1 MSIEFRTTQRS
12 VANTALAGLQSSLD
26 RFQQLQQKL
35 SSGVA
40 ISRPSDDPVGTVSIM
55 QVRTDQSRADQYSR
69 NASDGADLLGTADT
83 ALTTMLDDIRRL
95 RVLAAQ
101 GINGGQ
107 SPDALSASA
116 AEVESIR
123 ADLLA
128 QANTRYLGRPI
139 FAGTADV
146 TDAYDANGSYQGD
159 LGVAKR
165 TVGPGTSV
173 DVNVPGPD
181 VFGPAGG
188 DLFALAQQ
196 IADDLRSN
204 QANLPGRLDQID
216 TSLQSVQNQL
226 ATVGARYNR
235 VDTMRT
241 LNDNRSAALGNT
253 LADVQGVDIPHT
265 IMDLQLQ
272 QTAYQAALGATARVV
287 QPTLMDFLR

>member
-12 VANTALAGLQSSLD
+12 LADTALTGLQSSLN
-26 RFQQLQQKL
+26 RYQQLQQKL
-35 SSGVA
+35 SSGVEV
-40 ISRPSDDPVGTVSIM
+40 SRPSDSPVDTVSIM
-55 QVRTDQSRADQYSR
+55 QLRADQGRTDQYAR

-83 ALTTMLDDIRRL
+83 ALTTMLNDIRRL
-95 RVLAAQ
+95 RDLTAQ
-101 GINGGQ
+101 GISGAQ
-107 SPDALSASA
+107 SPDALAAAA

-146 TDAYDANGSYQGD
+146 TDAYDTSGNY
-159 LGVAKR
+159 LGNAGIAKR

-173 DVNVPGPD
+173 EVNVPGPD
-181 VFGPAGG
+181 AFGPAGN

-196 IADDLRSN
+196 VADDLRSN
-204 QANLPGRLDQID
+204 PSNLSSRLDQID
-216 TSLQSVQNQL
+216 TSLDTVQNQL

-235 VDTMRT
+235 VDTMRD
-241 LNDNRSAALGNT
+241 LNNSRSNALANQ
-253 LADVQGVDIPHT
+253 LADVQGVDIPKT
-265 IMDLQLQ
+265 IMELQLQ

-287 QPTLMDFLR
+287 QPTLMDFLK